1 MVIVYFYPF
10 FFAEIQ
16 SKLLYQSY
24 HQHRHLE
31 VLIFGNDLTNI
42 RPLSGNFASHNVQT
56 TPASAKAHHFEKN
69 ANKEENMHDTT
80 NTEVTNMVEANLFY
94 ILCNHHQ
101 ANTYQNMI
109 NNRLFLLAL
118 QPNFIHSMSGYSI
131 NRIRVVL
138 AEQNKTNRWLAE
150 QMGKSEITISRWVQN
165 KSQPSLEQ
173 LLQVAKL
180 LSISPKDLINDI
192 NNN

>member
-1 MVIVYFYPF
+1 
-10 FFAEIQ
+10 
-16 SKLLYQSY
+16 
-24 HQHRHLE
+24 
-31 VLIFGNDLTNI
+31 
-42 RPLSGNFASHNVQT
+42 
-56 TPASAKAHHFEKN
+56 
-69 ANKEENMHDTT
+69 
-80 NTEVTNMVEANLFY
+80 
-94 ILCNHHQ
+94 
-101 ANTYQNMI
+101 MI
-109 NNRLFLLAL
+109 NSRLYLLPL
-118 QPNFIHSMSGYSI
+118 HTNFIYNMMDSSI

-192 NNN
+192 NNSEAENV